1 MRFVSRTNGI
11 NGVEIK
17 STFYPISIRK
27 NRVDFLT
34 KMKLEIY
41 DKENKNFLLYIKK
54 SCHEEIQYKSN
65 KPMTYVK

>member
-11 NGVEIK
+11 NRVEIK

-34 KMKLEIY
+34 KMKLGIY
-41 DKENKNFLLYIKK
+41 DKENKKFLLYIKK
-54 SCHEEIQYKSN
+54 SRHGEIQYKSN
-65 KPMTYVK
+65 KPMR